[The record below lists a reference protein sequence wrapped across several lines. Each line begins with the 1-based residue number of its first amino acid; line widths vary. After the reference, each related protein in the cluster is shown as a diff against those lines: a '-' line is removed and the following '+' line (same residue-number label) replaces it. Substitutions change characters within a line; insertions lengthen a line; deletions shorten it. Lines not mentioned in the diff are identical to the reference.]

1 MMPYALVGEVLAPE
15 PLGRAAVVVEG
26 GRILEIVRSP
36 RPADLPRE
44 RREVPGLICPGFID
58 LQVNGA
64 FGVEVGP
71 DPEAL
76 AKLARELP
84 KAGTTS
90 FLPTAISWP
99 PERYG
104 SFLEALKDASR
115 SPGAHI
121 LGAHLEGP
129 FLAPARK
136 GAHEPAHLLRPVDLG
151 LTRRL
156 AGSGMVRIM
165 TLAPELP
172 GAKEA
177 IRLLTEGGSVA
188 SAGHTDASYEGT
200 LRAIDAGLSMGTHLY
215 NAMGPFTHRAPGAVG
230 ALLADDRVRA
240 GIIADGV
247 HVHEGALRL
256 AYRQKGPEGLAL
268 VTDAMEAAGMP
279 PGEYELSGRKVR
291 SEGGAVRLPDATL
304 AGSALTMDRAV
315 STAADLLGIP
325 VRDAVRMATQT
336 PAEIL
341 GIDGKGRIVPGADAD
356 LVLLAPDGAVYETIV
371 GGETVYVAGREDGGL
386 PDPPR
391 GQNRE

>member
-1 MMPYALVGEVLAPE
+1 MMEPYALIGNVFAPE
-15 PLGRAAVVVEG
+15 PLGRVAVVVG
-26 GRILEIVRSP
+26 SGKILEVVRSP
-36 RPADLPRE
+36 RFEALPRE
-44 RREVPGLICPGFID
+44 RREIPEHICPGFID
-58 LQVNGA
+58 LQINGA

-71 DPEAL
+71 DLEAL

-84 KAGTTS
+84 KTGTTS
-90 FLPTAISWP
+90 FLPTAVSWP
-99 PERYG
+99 TERYD

-115 SPGAHI
+115 PPGANI
-121 LGAHLEGP
+121 LGAHIEGP
-129 FLAPARK
+129 FLAPARR
-136 GAHEPAHLLRPVDLG
+136 GAHDLANLRPVDLD
-151 LTRRL
+151 LTKRL
-156 AGSGMVRIM
+156 VTSGMVRMM

-215 NAMGPFTHRAPGAVG
+215 NAMGPFTHRAPGTVG

-268 VTDAMEAAGMP
+268 VTDAIEAAGMP

-291 SEGGAVRLPDATL
+291 LEDGEIRLPDGTL
-304 AGSALTMDRAV
+304 AGSVLTMDRAV
-315 STAADLLGIP
+315 SNTVELLRVPI
-325 VRDAVRMATQT
+325 RDAVRMATQT

-341 GIDGKGRIVPGADAD
+341 GIHSKGRIVPGADAD
-356 LVLLAPDGAVYETIV
+356 LVLLAPSGAVYETIV
-371 GGETVYVAGREDGGL
+371 GGETVYMGSREDEEL
-386 PDPPR
+386 PDSPR
-391 GQNRE
+391 S